1 MNHSE
6 EASVS
11 CTAPVPSNPRH
22 VIEDLVLI
30 NASAK
35 VPRSLYTTT
44 PVGSGLRS
52 RFSVSSGMQ
61 HQPEQRDVTTRRRVI
76 QGDPTGAEQPRLFR
90 IETESAETELQ
101 AERTADAQLPVAQL
115 ATEMVELQARTSVAA
130 EALASCRP
138 RLHVLHRQSTT
149 PKSPHSNRSPP
160 RVRWPSPS

>member
-61 HQPEQRDVTTRRRVI
+61 HQPRDVTTRRRVI
-76 QGDPTGAEQPRLFR
+76 QGDAAGAEQPRRFQ
-90 IETESAETELQ
+90 IETVTAETELQ